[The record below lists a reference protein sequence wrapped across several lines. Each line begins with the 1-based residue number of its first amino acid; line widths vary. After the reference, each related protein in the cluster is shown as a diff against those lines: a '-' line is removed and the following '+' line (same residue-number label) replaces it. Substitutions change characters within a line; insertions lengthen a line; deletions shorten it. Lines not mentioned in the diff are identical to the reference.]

1 MLISNHSHGRTL
13 YITGEGKSGIV
24 GKRLASS
31 LTSIGISAQFI
42 APMDWVHGELGHLK
56 EGDTVMMISHSGKNQ
71 TLERLIRLFKERKLV
86 TIGMCGNKKVK
97 VLKEMDAVRYRKRS
111 LYI

>member
-1 MLISNHSHGRTL
+1 
-13 YITGEGKSGIV
+13 
-24 GKRLASS
+24 
-31 LTSIGISAQFI
+31 
-42 APMDWVHGELGHLK
+42 
-56 EGDTVMMISHSGKNQ
+56 MMISHSGKNQ
-71 TLERLIRLFKERKLV
+71 TLERLIRLFKERKIV